1 MVKRC
6 GGVNGFGGDIG
17 IGIARCYHC
26 ELHWV
31 TRGTCSRDNGAAE
44 VLRNALE

>member
-17 IGIARCYHC
+17 IGIARRYHC
-26 ELHWV
+26 ELHRV
-31 TRGTCSRDNGAAE
+31 ARGACNRHNEAAE